1 MSVLLDGSFDIALV
15 QRLVQGDST
24 ALSELY
30 DRYAPLLFTVALR
43 ILGDR
48 ESAEDLVHDVFMEAW
63 KKAGD
68 YDPRRA
74 SVRTWLI
81 LRARSRAL
89 DRATSAPRRRSVS
102 LEDEAVAEPIAPAV
116 SVDAIGDHERLAEAM
131 ANLSAEQRQVLEL
144 TFFRGLSSSEVAVE
158 IDVPTGTVKSRLRA
172 GLMGLKAVLAPGG
185 VQ

>member
-68 YDPRRA
+68 YDPRHA
-74 SVRTWLI
+74 S

-158 IDVPTGTVKSRLRA
+158 IGVPTGTVKSRLRA